1 MNFLPHRALFLC
13 LTAAL
18 AFAPAV
24 QAATVV
30 NGDFE
35 TGDFSGWTVFGD
47 LSGGFVG
54 VDVAAPQAGSYAA
67 YFGSDGST
75 SGLSQLVA
83 TTVGASYD
91 VGFWLKAEADVNGVA
106 TPNSFAFSWGGAPVL
121 SLTNLPAGN
130 YVRYASRL
138 IATTASTSIAFT
150 FQNDPAFFDLD
161 SVAVVA
167 SVPEP
172 SSVALLAG
180 GGGLVVALGYRR
192 RQRKSA

>member
-1 MNFLPHRALFLC
+1 MNFCPQRVLFLC

-18 AFAPAV
+18 ALAPAA

-35 TGDFSGWTVFGD
+35 TGDFTGWTVFGD
-47 LSGGFVG
+47 VGGGFVG
-54 VDVAAPQAGSYAA
+54 VDNAAPQAGTYGA
-67 YFGSDGST
+67 YFGSNGSV

-83 TTVGASYD
+83 TTAGAAYD

-106 TPNSFAFSWGGAPVL
+106 TPNTFSFTWGGAPVV
-121 SLTNLPAGN
+121 SLTNVLAGN
-130 YVRYASRL
+130 YMRYTSHVVAS
-138 IATTASTSIAFT
+138 TAATSIAFS
-150 FQNDPAFFDLD
+150 FRNDPAFFDLD

-180 GGGLVVALGYRR
+180 GGLALLCVRR